1 MERKRGWF
9 LTVCAVLFLLL
20 ALSNFLKPVMADAHT
35 GFVFF
40 GHRLS
45 GTPNAILG
53 PVFGILLVV
62 YGIAIWQMR
71 RVALPLAWVYAAYV
85 LANGVLFSMYTTDPP
100 PSPAFM
106 VATLVLGLGVPIG
119 AAIVLTTKRP
129 ELT

>member
-100 PSPAFM
+100 PSPGFM

-119 AAIVLTTKRP
+119 AAIVLTTKRAQ
-129 ELT
+129 LT

>member
-45 GTPNAILG
+45 GIPNAILG
-53 PVFGILLVV
+53 PAFGILLVV
-62 YGIAIWQMR
+62 YAIAIWQMR

-85 LANGVLFSMYTTDPP
+85 VANGVLFSMYTTDPP

-119 AAIVLTTKRP
+119 AAIVLTVQRAQ
-129 ELT
+129 LN